1 MASNPILW
9 KPSLERLENSA
20 MHKFMVSLGFNSYS
34 DLHRWSVQNVDEF
47 WLRMVDVGGIQFTK
61 TADCVLNQPGDI
73 TSAVFFGGAE
83 LSFPEHILRHTGKR
97 PAIIFRGE
105 NGSRRELS
113 FDELGEQVWENGRL
127 QEKDIASI
135 KQELDHAT
143 LINIQEKKISA
154 FETFIKGL

>member
-1 MASNPILW
+1 
-9 KPSLERLENSA
+9 
-20 MHKFMVSLGFNSYS
+20 MVSLGFNSYS
-34 DLHRWSVQNVDEF
+34 DLHRWSVQNVEEF

-83 LSFPEHILRHTGKR
+83 LSFPEHILRHAGKR

-113 FDELGEQVWENGRL
+113 FDELGEQVSA
-127 QEKDIASI
+127 IAEGLRAVGVKKGDRVAGFMPNCPETI
-135 KQELDHAT
+135 IAMLAAT
-143 LINIQEKKISA
+143 SLGAIW
-154 FETFIKGL
+154 